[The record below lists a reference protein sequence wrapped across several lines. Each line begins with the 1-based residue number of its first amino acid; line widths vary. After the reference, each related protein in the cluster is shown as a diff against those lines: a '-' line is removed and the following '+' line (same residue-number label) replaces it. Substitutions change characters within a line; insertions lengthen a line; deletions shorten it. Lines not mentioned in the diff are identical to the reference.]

1 MNSLQYDIIF
11 SIIDKLNIE
20 NTKNLIL
27 VNHEMYNF
35 RHTIKDKI
43 ALKHLKKKNW
53 LIMKKGVREYQIIR
67 FTEKFIDEL
76 LESVLRSFQTI

>member
-11 SIIDKLNIE
+11 CIIDKLNIK

-35 RHTIKDKI
+35 KDTIKDKV
-43 ALKHLKKKNW
+43 AVKHFKKKNW
-53 LIMKKGVREYQIIR
+53 LIMKRGVREYQIIR
-67 FTEKFIDEL
+67 FSEKFIDGL